1 MIFTDS
7 ATAIATFDTFTYIT
21 FLSKRKPFRLLIQ
34 LIFRLSSFY
43 FSIVLGYG
51 SDANEFETRK
61 YKINR
66 NKKLTA
72 TYTLKGMDIDAIIFE
87 IMDYNPI

>member
-1 MIFTDS
+1 MN
-7 ATAIATFDTFTYIT
+7 
-21 FLSKRKPFRLLIQ
+21 LKQ
-34 LIFRLSSFY
+34 
-43 FSIVLGYG
+43 
-51 SDANEFETRK
+51 RK

-72 TYTLKGMDIDAIIFE
+72 KYVDIDAIIFE

>member
-1 MIFTDS
+1 MVMM
-7 ATAIATFDTFTYIT
+7 
-21 FLSKRKPFRLLIQ
+21 LMNLKQ
-34 LIFRLSSFY
+34 
-43 FSIVLGYG
+43 
-51 SDANEFETRK
+51 RK

>member
-1 MIFTDS
+1 MVMM
-7 ATAIATFDTFTYIT
+7 
-21 FLSKRKPFRLLIQ
+21 LLNLKQ
-34 LIFRLSSFY
+34 
-43 FSIVLGYG
+43 
-51 SDANEFETRK
+51 RK

-72 TYTLKGMDIDAIIFE
+72 KYVDIGAIIFE